1 MFPELSDTVA
11 YGRIV
16 EYAEEPSSRVDTA
29 RAW

>member
-16 EYAEEPSSRVDTA
+16 EYAVEPSSSVETA
-29 RAW
+29 RA